1 MIKNKLPIVFAIS
14 ALVLVQLACGITIN
28 TGGEQVTIPVETS
41 IAMTIAA
48 LPAGKPANPQGVVI
62 NPTATLP
69 PAPLQQDTPT
79 PSPTPLPC
87 HWAKLV
93 SENVADG
100 TSININTNFNK
111 SWRIKNIGT
120 CTWNSNYKIVYYSG
134 SSMGGPAS
142 KNFSGNVAPGET
154 IDLVLSLKAPG
165 TAGTYKGYWH
175 LFGDDN
181 IDFTQSKGFWV
192 SINAVSPVGPFAVT
206 SVHVSA
212 EHETIEGA
220 CPLSFHIGAD
230 ITVNSPGTV
239 TFWFQ
244 HSDGSVS
251 AASSVTFAAAGTKL
265 VTENWSRNATGNYW
279 AKIYINAPNHQW
291 FGPVNLHLTCS

>member
-1 MIKNKLPIVFAIS
+1 MVKNKLLIVFAIS

-28 TGGEQVTIPVETS
+28 TGGEQVTIPIETS

-87 HWAKLV
+87 NWAKLV

>member
-1 MIKNKLPIVFAIS
+1 MVKNRLAIALAIS

-28 TGGEQVTIPVETS
+28 TGGEQVTIPIETS

-48 LPAGKPANPQGVVI
+48 LPAGKPANPPVVVI

-69 PAPLQQDTPT
+69 PSTPQDTQT

-87 HWAKLV
+87 NWAKLV
-93 SENVADG
+93 SETVADG

-111 SWRIKNIGT
+111 SWRIKNIGI
-120 CTWNSNYKIVYYSG
+120 CTWNTNYRIVFYSG
-134 SSMGGPAS
+134 NNLGGPTTKHFS
-142 KNFSGNVAPGET
+142 KNVAPGET

-181 IDFTQSKGFWV
+181 VDFTKTGFWV
-192 SINAVSPVGPFAVT
+192 SINAVNPAAAFAVT
-206 SVHVSA
+206 GVHVSA
-212 EHETIEGA
+212 EHETIEGS

-230 ITVNSPGTV
+230 ITVNGPGTV

-244 HSDGSVS
+244 HSDGSIS

-265 VTENWSRNATGNYW
+265 VTESWSRNATGNYW
-279 AKIYINAPNHQW
+279 AKIYIDKPNHQW